1 MAGLLFRKTFL
12 DVVIVNEEVKKRS
25 KSAPAAM
32 KQKPYLQASRSR
44 SQEKYVANLEK
55 RSELLKSNPDA
66 EKVHITHSSMP
77 TSKGSVGH
85 PEVCRRPC
93 IQFLRGHCDRGA
105 LCGYCHLT
113 HDRRPATLDQ
123 SQRRF
128 IQRLPEVHFLK
139 MLLPHVRSKVEAS
152 TLEGAA
158 GILELLEREIA
169 LRDSRV
175 VAKRIPR
182 QMNYVLQ
189 HMNLASLVSLGSR
202 LEGNFP
208 KVWSQ
213 ELKYLRQVARA
224 SIVN

>member
-1 MAGLLFRKTFL
+1 MPNMISE
-12 DVVIVNEEVKKRS
+12 IVD
-25 KSAPAAM
+25 
-32 KQKPYLQASRSR
+32 L
-44 SQEKYVANLEK
+44 
-55 RSELLKSNPDA
+55 
-66 EKVHITHSSMP
+66 
-77 TSKGSVGH
+77 
-85 PEVCRRPC
+85 
-93 IQFLRGHCDRGA
+93 
-105 LCGYCHLT
+105 
-113 HDRRPATLDQ
+113 
-123 SQRRF
+123 
-128 IQRLPEVHFLK
+128 
-139 MLLPHVRSKVEAS
+139 EAS

-175 VAKRIPR
+175 IAKRIPR

>member
-32 KQKPYLQASRSR
+32 SLGNLLKLLVLRLIELVSILKCVFFVFKHVPHWRPPPILSMLRDLAKQEAGAISANFSISIARKICRELRICREVWSNGDRDSAQMFHSQKYGLKISASQMLTPRAIYSLLVP
-44 SQEKYVANLEK
+44 SEVANLEK

-113 HDRRPATLDQ
+113 HVP
-123 SQRRF
+123 
-128 IQRLPEVHFLK
+128 RL
-139 MLLPHVRSKVEAS
+139 
-152 TLEGAA
+152 
-158 GILELLEREIA
+158 
-169 LRDSRV
+169 
-175 VAKRIPR
+175 
-182 QMNYVLQ
+182 
-189 HMNLASLVSLGSR
+189 
-202 LEGNFP
+202 
-208 KVWSQ
+208 
-213 ELKYLRQVARA
+213 
-224 SIVN
+224 

>member
-1 MAGLLFRKTFL
+1 MISE
-12 DVVIVNEEVKKRS
+12 IVD
-25 KSAPAAM
+25 
-32 KQKPYLQASRSR
+32 L
-44 SQEKYVANLEK
+44 
-55 RSELLKSNPDA
+55 
-66 EKVHITHSSMP
+66 
-77 TSKGSVGH
+77 
-85 PEVCRRPC
+85 
-93 IQFLRGHCDRGA
+93 
-105 LCGYCHLT
+105 
-113 HDRRPATLDQ
+113 
-123 SQRRF
+123 
-128 IQRLPEVHFLK
+128 
-139 MLLPHVRSKVEAS
+139 EAS

>member
-32 KQKPYLQASRSR
+32 SLGNLLKLPVLRLIELVSILKCVFFVLNMYHIGGPHPFCQCSEILRNRKQKPYLQASRSR
-44 SQEKYVANLEK
+44 SQDKYVQNSEFVGKCGAMVTGTQHRCFTLKISASQMLTPRAIYSLLVPSEVANLEK

-113 HDRRPATLDQ
+113 HVP
-123 SQRRF
+123 
-128 IQRLPEVHFLK
+128 RL
-139 MLLPHVRSKVEAS
+139 
-152 TLEGAA
+152 
-158 GILELLEREIA
+158 
-169 LRDSRV
+169 
-175 VAKRIPR
+175 
-182 QMNYVLQ
+182 
-189 HMNLASLVSLGSR
+189 
-202 LEGNFP
+202 
-208 KVWSQ
+208 
-213 ELKYLRQVARA
+213 
-224 SIVN
+224 